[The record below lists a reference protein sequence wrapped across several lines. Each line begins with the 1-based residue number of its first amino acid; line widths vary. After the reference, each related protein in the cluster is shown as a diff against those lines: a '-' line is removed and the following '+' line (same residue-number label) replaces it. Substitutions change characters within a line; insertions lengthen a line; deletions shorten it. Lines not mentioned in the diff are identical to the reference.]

1 MENLQITDE
10 DIRKEQLQV
19 NQYFKKESFLLK
31 NLHNKKYEYDIEE
44 FKNVY
49 VIQYKKIN
57 KRKYKEFVLVKNFFT
72 FKREYEITEE
82 TQNLVNDLIEKEK
95 RR

>member
-1 MENLQITDE
+1 MNITDE

-31 NLHNKKYEYDIEE
+31 NLQNKKYIYYIEE
-44 FKNVY
+44 LKNVY
-49 VIQYKKIN
+49 IIQYKKIN
-57 KRKYKEFVLVKNFFT
+57 KKRFKEFVLVKNFFT
-72 FKREYEITEE
+72 FKREYIITNE
-82 TQNLVNDLIEKEK
+82 TQNLINKLIENEK